1 MPPRALSSGQPAQ
14 CQRIR
19 TLHGSKSVSLGNI
32 IDAYDNAGGGG
43 LTDEF
48 AFDEV
53 EKRRAR
59 PMGPSPERST
69 RPSTRSSAT
78 RRSWSWGGGPTPSR
92 STATL
97 EEGRADL
104 IALYFML
111 DEKLIELAWS
121 RIETGRC
128 EYDGYIRNVL
138 MQLRRLGGRRHR
150 GSHMR
155 NRAWVSHWVVERA
168 AADNSIREINQEGK
182 TFYNIVDYDRVRELF
197 GELLRE
203 VQRIK
208 SQGDYEAAK
217 ALVEGYGVKV
227 DPVVHQQVLD
237 RAEALGIAPYG
248 GFINPEL
255 VPTLDESGAII
266 DVELSYPAD
275 FTEQMLGYGDIRS
288 PSRVN
293 CVVVSR
299 HGKPR
304 RIGRSSW
311 RWTMRRI

>member
-1 MPPRALSSGQPAQ
+1 
-14 CQRIR
+14 
-19 TLHGSKSVSLGNI
+19 
-32 IDAYDNAGGGG
+32 
-43 LTDEF
+43 
-48 AFDEV
+48 
-53 EKRRAR
+53 
-59 PMGPSPERST
+59 
-69 RPSTRSSAT
+69 
-78 RRSWSWGGGPTPSR
+78 
-92 STATL
+92 
-97 EEGRADL
+97 
-104 IALYFML
+104 ML
-111 DEKLIELAWS
+111 DEKLIELGLVKNL
-121 RIETGRC
+121 ETGRC
-128 EYDGYIRNVL
+128 EYDSYIRNGML
-138 MQLRRLGGRRHR
+138 MQLRRLAVGDDIEEA
-150 GSHMR
+150 HMR

-275 FTEQMLGYGDIRS
+275 FTEQMLGYGETYGHL
-288 PSRVN
+288 PRVN
-293 CVVVSR
+293 
-299 HGKPR
+299 
-304 RIGRSSW
+304 
-311 RWTMRRI
+311 